1 MKVTHLT
8 LKDMTI
14 LPPQKDTCPECG
26 VKHPPEAPHN
36 RDSLYYQYKFMQQHD
51 RWPTWTDAMAHCSP
65 EVKAAWKQALKQHG
79 IEVEELE
86 GINHEEKEN

>member
-14 LPPQKDTCPECG
+14 LPPAKGTCPECG
-26 VKHPPEAPHN
+26 IKHPPEAPHN

-51 RWPTWTDAMAHCSP
+51 RWPTWADAMAHCSS
-65 EVKAAWKQALKQHG
+65 EVKAATIEILKKHG
-79 IEVEELE
+79 VEVNAE
-86 GINHEEKEN
+86 